1 MVGVIYIRIECGVD
15 FKNYNIILVV
25 YNMEDIIYGYLK
37 NFQINLGFW
46 YEEDY
51 LYCEDMCVCD
61 LLNLKDVLFL
71 VYVYSK
77 K

>member
-15 FKNYNIILVV
+15 FKNYDIILVV
-25 YNMEDIIYGYLK
+25 FNMEDIIYGYLK
-37 NFQINLGFW
+37 NFQINLGFQ

>member
-1 MVGVIYIRIECGVD
+1 MVVVIYIRIECGVD
-15 FKNYNIILVV
+15 FKNYDIILVV

-51 LYCEDMCVCD
+51 FYCEDMCVCD